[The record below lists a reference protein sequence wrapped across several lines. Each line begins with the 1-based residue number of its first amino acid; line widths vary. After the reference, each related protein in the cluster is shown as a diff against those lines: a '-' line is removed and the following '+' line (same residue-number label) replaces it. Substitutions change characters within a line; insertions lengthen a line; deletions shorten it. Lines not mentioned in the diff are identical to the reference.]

1 MANLHIIIKRKYFDQ
16 IVSGEKKFEYRVV
29 KPYWVKKL
37 VGRDYDKIIFKAGY
51 RTGAPRYECDY
62 KGYLIE
68 NIKHEFFGNE
78 EITVFSLPL

>member
-1 MANLHIIIKRKYFDQ
+1 MQRYQKSYLKNNIYLYPI
-16 IVSGEKKFEYRVV
+16 EYRVV
-29 KPYWVKKL
+29 KPYCVKKL

-68 NIKHEFFGNE
+68 NIKHEFLRNE